1 MYCVGGSYIFTLQ
14 MMFNSNVKDN
24 NYDLSLGDKTD
35 VGHNTCSYAAFHKA
49 VYRHPSKKM
58 DGFNVILFQIYRV

>member
-1 MYCVGGSYIFTLQ
+1 

-49 VYRHPSKKM
+49 VYRHP
-58 DGFNVILFQIYRV
+58 